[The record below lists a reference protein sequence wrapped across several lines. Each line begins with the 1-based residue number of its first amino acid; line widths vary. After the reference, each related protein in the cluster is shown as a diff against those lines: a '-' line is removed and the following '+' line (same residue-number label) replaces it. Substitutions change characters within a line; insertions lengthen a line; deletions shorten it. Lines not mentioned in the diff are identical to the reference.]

1 MKKKTIKGNRII
13 RFRKPQEN
21 NKQVSDEF
29 VNEEKIVEEKPEQIT
44 KKEIVEEKPEQI
56 TKKEIVEEKS
66 ERITTN
72 EIVEKK
78 SEQVNTEKQ
87 GEEEQKKI
95 RSHEESKIYKAY
107 EELKD
112 TVQNVMFD
120 RQTSNMIGI
129 FGENADN
136 AVKMLYRESGILTKE
151 NELGYTLYGKGIDIY
166 DRIAADLESYIQKQ
180 FSTSWYFS
188 IYYLIQHVYSDPKK
202 EPYSEYEDEKSKM
215 RLQVIRQCQRAMDIL
230 EFISKIKLKGKIDK
244 YFIIVELHNV
254 DCDVLYKLSKLN
266 DSNLVIIVHCDQS
279 ISTINKYMS
288 YNIYGDYRMDVIS
301 KFFKYTNCIEAV

>member
-44 KKEIVEEKPEQI
+44 KKEIVEEK
-56 TKKEIVEEKS
+56 S

-78 SEQVNTEKQ
+78 SERVNTEKQ

-95 RSHEESKIYKAY
+95 RSHKESEIYKKFKIYKAY

-112 TVQNVMFD
+112 TVQNIMLD
-120 RQTSNMIGI
+120 GQTSNMIGI

-136 AVKMLYRESGILTKE
+136 AVKMLYRKSSILTKE
-151 NELGYTLYGKGIDIY
+151 NELGYTWYGKGMDIY
-166 DRIAADLESYIQKQ
+166 NSIVADLDSYIQKQ

-188 IYYLIQHVYSDPKK
+188 IYYLIQHVYLDPKK

-215 RLQVIRQCQRAMDIL
+215 RLQVIRQCQRERDIL
-230 EFISKIKLKGKIDK
+230 EIISKIKLEGQIDK
-244 YFIIVELHNV
+244 YFLIVCII
-254 DCDVLYKLSKLN
+254 
-266 DSNLVIIVHCDQS
+266 
-279 ISTINKYMS
+279 
-288 YNIYGDYRMDVIS
+288 
-301 KFFKYTNCIEAV
+301 